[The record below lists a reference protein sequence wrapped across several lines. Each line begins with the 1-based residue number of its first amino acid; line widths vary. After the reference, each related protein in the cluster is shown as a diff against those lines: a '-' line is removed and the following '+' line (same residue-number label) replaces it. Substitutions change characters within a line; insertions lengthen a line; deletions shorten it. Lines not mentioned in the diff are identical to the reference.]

1 MARNRVIYQS
11 EALFVSDDASQTAA
25 NKHEQL
31 QRVQSANYS
40 FNISR
45 QDVNQFGQLSRIDSL
60 VLEAPTVSV
69 DFSYYLGGGFN
80 EAALGFFTGD
90 LTKGFAS
97 GHMTASSGKNLFI
110 TTADEGSDA
119 KDNKTEGGTQPV
131 IGIGNAY
138 LSDYTVD
145 GSVGSL
151 PTVSVSMEAANIAS
165 TVVASGDSNG
175 YSGVINPAVDQS
187 DGSKKT
193 AAISLPSANTGQGS
207 ITALRPGDITVSFG
221 TAASDA
227 EDGPIV
233 DISGDADGT
242 HIQSVSINLGLSR
255 SPLERLGSRFPFAR
269 TVDFPVQATM
279 NVSAII
285 NEITTANL
293 ADMLDSANLFDLTVD
308 FNKAGTSDKACTFK
322 LANATLDSESISSSI
337 GSNKTVDLTF
347 TCSIGGPEDATNN
360 IFFSG
365 SDSHVPFA

>member
-1 MARNRVIYQS
+1 
-11 EALFVSDDASQTAA
+11 LFVSDDASQTAA
-25 NKHEQL
+25 SKHEQL

-193 AAISLPSANTGQGS
+193 AAISLPAANTGQGS
-207 ITALRPGDITVSFG
+207 ITALRPGDISVSFG

-279 NVSAII
+279 NVSAIV

-365 SDSHVPFA
+365 SDDHVAFE